1 MAVKRIHFA
10 ILALGLVGL
19 LSFAIV
25 QVAAQ
30 PAPSPYGA
38 RKGKD
43 AVVPTEFASPA
54 KDKDALPPVPPMPAS
69 DITLPPL
76 PPTPGESP
84 KPELKTKPAAEKADK
99 IVIPP
104 MLPSSTKPPVASE
117 SIELDLKP
125 VAPPAPKPEI
135 KTEVK
140 PPMPVISSPTFPGGS
155 TSNRVSPGLTL
166 ETIVPDAVP
175 LGKDATY
182 EIVVRNAGL
191 TPVTG
196 VRVEEEMPQGAR
208 YLGGEPMADV
218 SLNTLRWSLGDM
230 AAGAEKRIK
239 ITVMPTGDNDHV
251 TNPKVTF
258 TSTTSSV
265 VKITRPKLSASVT
278 GPDNVLINEEAAFT
292 IQVKNEGTGPA
303 TKVKIHVALPP
314 GLKHPQQRDGS
325 PVEAELP
332 NIAAGET
339 KSVTLKT
346 MAIQPGSQMCELTV
360 MGEACGAVTAKA
372 TTMVQKP
379 MLEAK
384 LTGPGKAMVRGEPVF
399 TLEISNPGNAPTPN
413 VQAAASFPEGLEF
426 VSASD
431 SGNYEPAS
439 RTVTWNMGTLA
450 ASGKKTLTFKL
461 RAGVAGKIEV
471 RTIAASPMKVD
482 DKTLD
487 VKSSTVLQVEG
498 VPAVAF
504 EVVNLD
510 NPAEVGKEVT
520 YEIRVLNQ
528 GTCPLTNVKIAAALS
543 DGLNVTNVVGPTKHT
558 SSPQS
563 VSFEPIARLA
573 VKADMVIRIK
583 AKGTSAGDLRC
594 KVQLSCD
601 QLKQP
606 VFKEESTVFFQP

>member
-10 ILALGLVGL
+10 MLALGLVGL

-30 PAPSPYGA
+30 PAPSPYGS

-43 AVVPTEFASPA
+43 TVVPTEFASPG
-54 KDKDALPPVPPMPAS
+54 KDALPPVPPMPAS

-84 KPELKTKPAAEKADK
+84 KPELKPKPAAKTDK
-99 IVIPP
+99 LVIPP
-104 MLPSSTKPPVASE
+104 TLPSATKPPAPAE

-125 VAPPAPKPEI
+125 VAPPAVKNEL

-140 PPMPVISSPTFPGGS
+140 PPMPVITSPSFPTGS

-196 VRVEEEMPQGAR
+196 VRVEEELPQGAR

-218 SLNTLRWSLGDM
+218 SLNTLRWALGDM

-239 ITVMPTGDNDHV
+239 LTVKPTGDNDHT

-258 TSTTSSV
+258 SSTTSSV
-265 VKITRPKLSASVT
+265 VKITRPKLAATVT

-292 IQVKNEGTGPA
+292 IQVKNEGSGPA

-314 GLKHPQQRDGS
+314 GLKHPQQREGS

-339 KSVTLKT
+339 KSVVLKT
-346 MAIQPGSQMCELTV
+346 TAIQPGSQICELTV
-360 MGEACGAVTAKA
+360 MGESCGAVTAKA

-431 SGNYEPAS
+431 SGNYEPGS
-439 RTVTWNMGTLA
+439 RTVTWNMGALA

-482 DKTLD
+482 DKPLD
-487 VKSSTVLQVEG
+487 VKSSTVLQVDG

-510 NPAEVGKEVT
+510 NPAEVSKEVT

-528 GTCPLTNVKIAAALS
+528 GTCPLTNVKLAVAMS
-543 DGLNVTNVVGPTKHT
+543 EGLNVTNVTGPTKHT

-563 VSFEPIARLA
+563 VTFEPIARLA

-583 AKGTSAGDLRC
+583 AKGTIAGDLRC